1 MNQFESFYRDKLDT
15 RQTNAE
21 KVGWK
26 NPTAQ
31 HVRFEQLFKLIEV
44 HQPFSINDLGCGLA
58 DYYEFLDSKNLQF
71 RYHGY
76 DVMTDMIEQAKKRLH
91 ERSNAQLSL
100 IKEASEIQLNDFTIA
115 SGIFNIRFAN
125 SDEDWQRNIV
135 ATLSSINQK
144 SKFGFAFNMLSL
156 YSDEPMRKSELYYGD
171 PLFFFDYCKRN
182 FSVNVSLLHDYG
194 QYDFTIIVKK

>member
-26 NPTAQ
+26 NSTAQ
-31 HVRFEQLFKLIEV
+31 HIRFEQLYKLIET

-58 DYYEFLDSKNLQF
+58 DYYEFLDSKKLQF

-76 DVMTDMIEQAKKRLH
+76 DVMTDMIEQARKSLH

-100 IKEASEIQLNDFTIA
+100 IKEASEIQLADFTIA

-125 SDEDWQRNIV
+125 SDEDWKKNII
-135 ATLSSINQK
+135 ATLSSVNQK

-171 PLFFFDYCKRN
+171 PLYFFDYCKRN